1 MGLGL
6 DLARVWMT
14 MSTRRDPTPKV
25 KKTKMRKAAENKQLA
40 VQTRKILG
48 KHYAN
53 KYRIGR
59 S

>member
-1 MGLGL
+1 
-6 DLARVWMT
+6 MT
-14 MSTRRDPTPKV
+14 MSRRCDPTPKV
-25 KKTKMRKAAENKQLA
+25 KKAKKLQVAENKQIAL
-40 VQTRKILG
+40 QTRKILG